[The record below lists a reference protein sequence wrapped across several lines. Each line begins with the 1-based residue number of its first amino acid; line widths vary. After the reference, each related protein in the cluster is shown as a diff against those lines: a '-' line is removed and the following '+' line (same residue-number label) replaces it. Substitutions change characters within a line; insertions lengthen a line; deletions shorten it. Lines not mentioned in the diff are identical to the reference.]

1 MLKVNFRMKHLFI
14 VGAGSVGGHIAS
26 NPLLYGLEDV
36 EIVFI
41 DRDPTKIGKTF
52 VGKPIVGSVEYLLSL
67 KESLHVVIGAAFPS
81 IKKRVFNK
89 LSTNKNI
96 SFPSLIAKNAWISQN
111 VKIGM
116 GVIVYPHCS
125 VNYGCV
131 LDDFSILNMN
141 CALGHG
147 CHIGQFTSL
156 APGVNLGGN
165 TIIGHSTE
173 MGIGSSTKQSVR
185 IGDNVQVG
193 GQAMIVN
200 EIISGVRV
208 KGVPAKEF

>member
-1 MLKVNFRMKHLFI
+1 MKHLYI

-26 NPLLYGLEDV
+26 NPLLYGLEGV

-41 DRDPTKIGKTF
+41 DRDPDKIGKTF
-52 VGKPIVGSVEYLLSL
+52 VGRPIVGSVDYLLSL
-67 KESLHVVIGAAFPS
+67 KDPIEVVIGAAFPS
-81 IKKRVFNK
+81 IKKRVFTK
-89 LSTNKNI
+89 LLDNNNI
-96 SFPSLIAKNAWISQN
+96 SFPMLIAKNAWISQG
-111 VKIGM
+111 VKIGK
-116 GVIVYPHCS
+116 GVIIYPHCS
-125 VNYGCV
+125 VNYGSV
-131 LDDFSILNMN
+131 LEDFSILNMN
-141 CALGHG
+141 CAIGHE

-165 TIIGHSTE
+165 TIIGQSTE

-193 GQAMIVN
+193 GQAMVVS

-208 KGVPAKEF
+208 KGVPAKIF